1 MTRDDIMAWQ
11 RLLRALGRDV
21 AVDGI
26 VGPETRAAN
35 SEALRAAATGTPPA
49 PPDRNDAILAQ
60 ELERDEGRRLYA
72 YQDIFGWWTIGV
84 GRLIDRRKGGG
95 ISNEEADY
103 LKQNDIAKFK
113 RLLDAKIPWWRE
125 LDPVRQRA
133 VQNMAFQLGTR
144 DMGGATFALIRDGKF
159 AAAAKRL
166 RGWKWA
172 KQTPARA
179 DRVIAMIE
187 FGRV

>member
-35 SEALRAAATGTPPA
+35 SEALRAATAEPPA
-49 PPDRNDAILAQ
+49 DPETALLTA
-60 ELERDEGRRLYA
+60 ELRRDEGTVLHA
-72 YQDIFGWWTIGV
+72 YSDSLGYLTLGT
-84 GRLIDRRKGGG
+84 GRLIDRRRGGG
-95 ISNEEADY
+95 ISQSEADY
-103 LKQNDIAKFK
+103 LLRNDVAEK
-113 RLLDAKIPWWRE
+113 RAALDAKIPWWRE
-125 LDPVRQRA
+125 LDPVRRRA
-133 VQNMAFQLGTR
+133 VQNMAFQMGTR
-144 DMGGATFALIRDGKF
+144 DMGGATFALIRDGKY

-172 KQTPARA
+172 RQTPARA
-179 DRVIAMIE
+179 GRVIAMIE
-187 FGRV
+187 TGKV